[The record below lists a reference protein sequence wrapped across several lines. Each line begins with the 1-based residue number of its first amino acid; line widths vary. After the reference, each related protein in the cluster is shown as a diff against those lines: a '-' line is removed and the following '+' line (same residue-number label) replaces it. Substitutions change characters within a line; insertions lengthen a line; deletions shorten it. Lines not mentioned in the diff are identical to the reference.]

1 MRKLRC
7 FIACAFG
14 KKDVDEVYKKVIKA
28 TLETLNIEPLRVDRV
43 NHNDK
48 IDRKIIELINECDF
62 AIADLTYARPSVY
75 YEAGFVE
82 GLKKKVIYLARHD
95 HTKQKEDDKEGNLK
109 IHFDLITQN
118 IILWE
123 RNITQTN
130 KTLNE
135 RIKLITE
142 PILQGLNK
150 SKEDE
155 LIRLEFSRKSIF
167 EKMREIR
174 IVTKEYLESKNINLI
189 KSDHD
194 VFGLKGKGKKKRL
207 IYCDIR
213 SNLRPTA
220 MRYMAH
226 NSLFERR
233 YLKDY
238 KNISQAHLIVV
249 SLNRITEK
257 TIQNNLPAHKQIGD
271 TKTFH
276 SKSMLN
282 DITISFVD
290 DIKSGKDLSNKLK
303 LIL

>member
-1 MRKLRC
+1 MRKLKC

-14 KKDVDEVYKKVIKA
+14 KRDVDEVYMKVITA
-28 TLETLNIEPLRVDRV
+28 TLKKLKIEPLRVDRV

-75 YEAGFVE
+75 YEAGYVE
-82 GLKKKVIYLARHD
+82 GQKKKVIYLARYD

-118 IILWE
+118 IILWK
-123 RNITQTN
+123 RNFTQTN
-130 KTLNE
+130 KTLNK

-142 PILQGLNK
+142 PILRELNK
-150 SKEDE
+150 NKEDE
-155 LIRLEFSRKSIF
+155 LIKLEFSRKSIF
-167 EKMREIR
+167 EKMQEIR
-174 IVTKEYLESKNINLI
+174 LTIKEYLEDRNIDLI
-189 KSDHD
+189 KIDHD
-194 VFGLKGKGKKKRL
+194 VFGLKGKGKNKKL
-207 IYCDIR
+207 IYCDIF
-213 SNLRPTA
+213 SNLRPTD

-226 NSLFERR
+226 NSLFDRR
-233 YLKDY
+233 QLKDY
-238 KNISQAHLIVV
+238 RNINLAHLIVV

-257 TIQNNLPAHKQIGD
+257 TIQNNLPAHKQTGNS
-271 TKTFH
+271 KTFH

-290 DIKSGKDLSNKLK
+290 DIKSGEDLKNKLK
-303 LIL
+303 LVL